1 MLGELTYGLIALGVL
16 AVVAALWLLRSEK
29 RTPKEAASPAEKTKA
44 IKEKLGA
51 QVRRVSSSDEPEL
64 PRLGD
69 DGDEI
74 EVTLVTISPA
84 IGSEDAPEISIQYES
99 AAGPPPDGSSVEVA
113 YEDEA
118 EKEKVT
124 PPISRILIHAIAETA
139 QCKLR

>member
-1 MLGELTYGLIALGVL
+1 MP
-16 AVVAALWLLRSEK
+16 K
-29 RTPKEAASPAEKTKA
+29 RDASPAERTKA

-74 EVTLVTISPA
+74 EVALVTISPA
-84 IGSEDAPEISIQYES
+84 SRSTDGPEISIQYES
-99 AAGPPPDGSSVEVA
+99 AAGSSLDGSSVDVS

-118 EKEKVT
+118 EEEEIT
-124 PPISRILIHAIAETA
+124 APIARILIHAM
-139 QCKLR
+139 